1 MTYDVIVVGA
11 GVVGALTA
19 RELARYDL
27 KVLVLEAEPDAAMG
41 ATKAN
46 SAIVHGGFAEG
57 PETLKGRLC
66 IAGRRSF
73 AQLEQELNFGYRVT
87 GSLVVSFDPDTVR
100 LQALG
105 DKGRANGVD
114 DLELWSG
121 ARARDHEPHLSP
133 RATGALWC
141 AGAGVCSPWDLAYAA
156 LENAIAHGVELRL
169 DHRIDAVEGPL
180 GGPARWRLQSRG
192 RSFETRFVVNAA
204 GLGGGALDALAGLH
218 DSTLSPRTGEYLV
231 FAPGTGA
238 LVNSVI
244 FQLPGPLGKG
254 VLVGPTYQG
263 NLLVGPDAYNEPPG
277 SPDLRSTHADR
288 LAALVAQASTV
299 VEGIDL
305 KKAIRSFTG
314 VRAGAPGGDFL
325 VGAADPEQKPGW
337 HRAVGIQSPG
347 LTASPA
353 LARLLVQGLAADGLV
368 VTPRAGFDPNRR
380 PLAVHLSRR
389 PPLLPFPEADRL
401 TRLPEGDPER
411 MVCRCEQIRERDLE
425 EACSRGLPVTTLDG
439 LKRRTRAGMGWCQ
452 GRFCRP
458 RAAAWLEN
466 RLGRPVPP
474 EDDAARSGLH
484 RVEGRDLWLLG
495 REPSSGAG
503 PVQ

>member
-27 KVLVLEAEPDAAMG
+27 RVLVLEQEPDAAMG

-73 AQLEQELNFGYRVT
+73 AGLEAELNFGFRVT
-87 GSLVVSFDPDTVR
+87 GSLVVSFESSQDR
-100 LQALG
+100 LLALYRQG
-105 DKGRANGVD
+105 QANGLD
-114 DLELWSG
+114 DLELWTPDQ
-121 ARARDHEPHLSP
+121 AREHEPNLNP
-133 RATGALWC
+133 AVTGALWC
-141 AGAGVCSPWDLAYAA
+141 AGAGVCSPWDLTYAA
-156 LENAIAHGVELRL
+156 LENALAHGAELQL
-169 DHRIDAVEGPL
+169 NQKVTSVEGPFA
-180 GGPARWRLQSRG
+180 GSTGRWRLSTGEQTW
-192 RSFETRFVVNAA
+192 EARFVVNAA
-204 GLGGGALDALAGLH
+204 GLGGGRLDALAGLT

-238 LVNSVI
+238 LVNSVV

-254 VLVGPTYQG
+254 VLVGPTYQN
-263 NLLVGPDAYNEPPG
+263 NLLVGPDAHNEDPESGPEW
-277 SPDLRSTHADR
+277 RHTHTER
-288 LAALVAQASTV
+288 LAALAAQASKMV
-299 VEGIDL
+299 DGIDL

-325 VGAADPEQKPGW
+325 VGAADPAGHPGW

-347 LTASPA
+347 LTSSPA
-353 LARLLVQGLAADGLV
+353 LARLLVDGMASEGLALFRRTD
-368 VTPRAGFDPNRR
+368 FDPTRR
-380 PLAVHLSRR
+380 PLPVHLSRR
-389 PPLLPFPEADRL
+389 LPPVSFSQADAL
-401 TRLPEGDPER
+401 TRRPVGDPDR
-411 MVCRCEQIRERDLE
+411 VVCRCEQIKERDLS
-425 EACSRGLPVTTLDG
+425 EAWERGVPCATIDG

-458 RAAAWLEN
+458 RVSSWLEE
-466 RLGRPVPP
+466 RLGRPMPS

-484 RVEGRDLWLLG
+484 RVEGRELWRLLDTDH
-495 REPSSGAG
+495 
-503 PVQ
+503 

>member
-1 MTYDVIVVGA
+1 MSYDVIVVGA

-27 KVLVLEAEPDAAMG
+27 RVLVLEAEPDAAMG

-57 PETLKGRLC
+57 PDTLKGRLC
-66 IAGRRSF
+66 IAGRRAF
-73 AQLEQELNFGYRVT
+73 PRLEEELNFGFRVT
-87 GSLVVSFDPDTVR
+87 GSLVVSHSPDPAPLEKLLNR
-100 LQALG
+100 
-105 DKGRANGVD
+105 GRDNGLT
-114 DLELWSG
+114 DLELWS
-121 ARARDHEPHLSP
+121 ADRARDHEPRLRP
-133 RATGALWC
+133 GVTGALWC

-156 LENAIAHGVELRL
+156 LENALAHGVEVRL
-169 DHRIDAVEGPL
+169 NQKVVAVEGPL
-180 GGPARWRLQSRG
+180 PGPGRWRLSTAGQSH
-192 RSFETRFVVNAA
+192 EARFVVNAA
-204 GLGGGALDALAGLH
+204 GLGGGRLDALAGLT
-218 DSTLSPRTGEYLV
+218 DSSLAPRTGEYLV
-231 FAPGTGA
+231 FAPGTGS

-254 VLVGPTYQG
+254 VLVGPTYQN
-263 NLLVGPDAYNEPPG
+263 NLLVGPDAHNEDPASGPEW
-277 SPDLRSTHADR
+277 RHTHADR
-288 LAALVAQASTV
+288 LAALVAQASAV
-299 VEGIDL
+299 VDGIDL

-325 VGAADPEQKPGW
+325 VGAADPQGRPGW

-353 LARLLVQGLAADGLV
+353 LARLLVEGLGAEGLPLV
-368 VTPRAGFDPNRR
+368 PRTSFDPTRR

-389 PPLLPFPEADRL
+389 APLVPFPQADAL
-401 TRLPEGDPER
+401 TRLPEGDPDR
-411 MVCRCEQIRERDLE
+411 VVCRCEQIREGDLE
-425 EACSRGLPVTTLDG
+425 EAVARGVPTTTLDG

-458 RAAAWLEN
+458 RVAAWMEA
-466 RLGRPVPP
+466 RLGRPMPP

-484 RVEGRDLWLLG
+484 RVEGRELWTLLD
-495 REPSSGAG
+495 R
-503 PVQ
+503 

>member
-19 RELARYDL
+19 RELARYEL
-27 KVLVLEAEPDAAMG
+27 KAVVLEAEPDAAMG

-66 IAGRRSF
+66 IAGRREFSR
-73 AQLEQELNFGYRVT
+73 LETELNFGYRVT
-87 GSLVVSFDPDTVR
+87 GSLVVSFDPDPSPLER
-100 LQALG
+100 LLQR
-105 DKGRANGVD
+105 GRSNGLT
-114 DLELWSG
+114 DLELWSTD
-121 ARARDHEPHLSP
+121 RVREHEPRLRP
-133 RATGALWC
+133 GVTGALWC

-156 LENAIAHGVELRL
+156 LENAVAHGVELEL
-169 DHRIDAVEGPL
+169 NQTVMAVEGPF
-180 GGPARWRLQSRG
+180 PEADARWRLS
-192 RSFETRFVVNAA
+192 TRDHTWEARYVVNAA
-204 GLGGGALDALAGLH
+204 GLGGGRLDALAGLT
-218 DSTLSPRTGEYLV
+218 DSALTPRTGEYLV

-263 NLLVGPDAYNEPPG
+263 NLIVGPDAHNEAPEGGPEW
-277 SPDLRSTHADR
+277 RHTHADR
-288 LAALVAQASTV
+288 LAALVAQASGV

-314 VRAGAPGGDFL
+314 VRAGAAGGDFL
-325 VGAADPEQKPGW
+325 VGAADPAHRPGW

-353 LARLLVQGLAADGLV
+353 LARLLVQGLAADGLTLV
-368 VTPRAGFDPNRR
+368 PRPGFDPTRR

-389 PPLLPFPEADRL
+389 APLLPFAQAEAL
-401 TRLPEGDPER
+401 TRLPTGDLER
-411 MVCRCEQIRERDLE
+411 MVCRCEQVRERDLA
-425 EACSRGLPVTTLDG
+425 EALTRGLPVTTVDG

-458 RAAAWLEN
+458 RVAPWLEA
-466 RLGRPVPP
+466 RLGHPVAA
-474 EDDAARSGLH
+474 EDDAGRSGLH
-484 RVEGRDLWLLG
+484 RVEGRELWSLLS
-495 REPSSGAG
+495 P
-503 PVQ
+503 P

>member
-1 MTYDVIVVGA
+1 MTYDVIIVGA
-11 GVVGALTA
+11 GVVGALAA

-27 KVLVLEAEPDAAMG
+27 KVLVLEGEPDAAMG

-66 IAGRRSF
+66 IAGRREF
-73 AQLEQELNFGYRVT
+73 ALLEEELNFGFRVT
-87 GSLVVSFDPDTVR
+87 GSLVASFDPDPAPLLR
-100 LQALG
+100 LLERG
-105 DKGRANGVD
+105 LSNGLT

-121 ARARDHEPHLSP
+121 DHARDHEPRLRSGV
-133 RATGALWC
+133 TGALWC

-156 LENAIAHGVELRL
+156 LENALANGVELQLNQRVT
-169 DHRIDAVEGPL
+169 AVEGPL
-180 GGPARWRLQSRG
+180 ITGDARWRLSSGDRTWQ
-192 RSFETRFVVNAA
+192 TRYVINAA
-204 GLGGGALDALAGLH
+204 GLGGGVLDALAGVT
-218 DSTLSPRTGEYLV
+218 DSTLTPRTGEYLV

-244 FQLPGPLGKG
+244 FQLPGPMGKG
-254 VLVGPTYQG
+254 VLIGPTYQG
-263 NLLVGPDAYNEPPG
+263 NLLVGPDAHNEDPSSGPEW
-277 SPDLRSTHADR
+277 RHTHADR

-314 VRAGAPGGDFL
+314 VRAGAAGGDFL
-325 VGAADPEQKPGW
+325 VGAADPVYHPGW

-353 LARLLVQGLAADGLV
+353 LAKLLVHGLANEGLTLV
-368 VTPRAGFDPNRR
+368 PRAFDPARR
-380 PLAVHLSRR
+380 PLAVHLTRR
-389 PPLLPFPEADRL
+389 PPQLPFAQADAL
-401 TRLPEGDPER
+401 TRLPEGDPNR
-411 MVCRCEQIRERDLE
+411 VVCRCEQVTERDLE
-425 EACSRGLPVTTLDG
+425 EAFAREVPVSTLDG

-458 RAAAWLEN
+458 RVAQWL
-466 RLGRPVPP
+466 RGKLGHPVPA
-474 EDDAARSGLH
+474 EDDAARSGLQ
-484 RVEGRDLWLLG
+484 RVEGRELWSLLT
-495 REPSSGAG
+495 RRQP
-503 PVQ
+503 

>member
-1 MTYDVIVVGA
+1 MSYDVIVVGA

-19 RELARYDL
+19 RELSRYQL
-27 KVLVLEAEPDAAMG
+27 KVLVLESEPDAAMG

-66 IAGRRSF
+66 IAGRRLF
-73 AQLEQELNFGYRVT
+73 GQLEEELNFGFRMT
-87 GSLVVSFDPDTVR
+87 GSLVVSFEPDQAK
-100 LQALG
+100 LQALYRQG
-105 DKGRANGVD
+105 LANGLT

-121 ARARDHEPHLSP
+121 EQARHHEPNLNP
-133 RATGALWC
+133 GVTGALWC

-156 LENAIAHGVELRL
+156 LENAMAHGSELGL
-169 DHRIDAVEGPL
+169 NQKVIAVEGPQT
-180 GGPARWRLQSRG
+180 GGERRWRLSTADQTY
-192 RSFETRFVVNAA
+192 ETRFVVNAA
-204 GLGGGALDALAGLH
+204 GLGGGALDALAGLT

-254 VLVGPTYQG
+254 VLVGPTYQN
-263 NLLVGPDAYNEPPG
+263 NLLVGPDAHNEDLG
-277 SPDLRSTHADR
+277 SGPEWRHTHTQR
-288 LAALVAQASTV
+288 LAALVAQASGV
-299 VEGIDL
+299 VSGIDL

-325 VGAADPEQKPGW
+325 VGAADPARPGW

-353 LARLLVQGLAADGLV
+353 LARLLVEGLAVDGLSLV
-368 VTPRAGFDPNRR
+368 PRSDFDPTRRAGP
-380 PLAVHLSRR
+380 VHLSRR
-389 PPLLPFPEADRL
+389 APALPFSEADQL
-401 TRLPEGDPER
+401 TRLPPGDPER
-411 MVCRCEQIRERDLE
+411 MVCRCEQVRERDLA
-425 EACSRGLPVTTLDG
+425 EAMDRGVPCTTVDG

-458 RAAAWLEN
+458 RVAAWMEE
-466 RLGRPVPP
+466 RLGHPVTP
-474 EDDAARSGLH
+474 EDDATRSGVH
-484 RVEGRDLWLLG
+484 RVEGKDLWNL
-495 REPSSGAG
+495 
-503 PVQ
+503 

>member
-27 KVLVLEAEPDAAMG
+27 RVLVLEAEPDAAMG

-66 IAGRRSF
+66 IAGRRAF
-73 AQLEQELNFGYRVT
+73 PRLEEELNFGFRVT
-87 GSLVVSFDPDTVR
+87 GSLVVSHSPDPAPLEKLLNR
-100 LQALG
+100 
-105 DKGRANGVD
+105 GRDNGLT
-114 DLELWSG
+114 DLELWS
-121 ARARDHEPHLSP
+121 ADRARDHEPRLRP
-133 RATGALWC
+133 GVTGALWC

-156 LENAIAHGVELRL
+156 LENALAHGVEVRL
-169 DHRIDAVEGPL
+169 NQKVVAVEGPL
-180 GGPARWRLQSRG
+180 PGPGRWRLSTAGQSH
-192 RSFETRFVVNAA
+192 EARFVVNAA
-204 GLGGGALDALAGLH
+204 GLGGGRLDALAGLT
-218 DSTLSPRTGEYLV
+218 DSTLAPRTGEYLV
-231 FAPGTGA
+231 FAPGTGS

-254 VLVGPTYQG
+254 VLVGPTYQN
-263 NLLVGPDAYNEPPG
+263 NLLVGPDAHNEDPASGPEW
-277 SPDLRSTHADR
+277 RHTHADR
-288 LAALVAQASTV
+288 LAALVAQASAV
-299 VEGIDL
+299 VDGIDL

-325 VGAADPEQKPGW
+325 VGAADPQGRPGW

-353 LARLLVQGLAADGLV
+353 LARLLVEGLGAEGLPLV
-368 VTPRAGFDPNRR
+368 PRTSFDPTRR

-389 PPLLPFPEADRL
+389 APLVPFPQADAL
-401 TRLPEGDPER
+401 TRLPEGDPDR
-411 MVCRCEQIRERDLE
+411 VVCRCEQIREGDLE
-425 EACSRGLPVTTLDG
+425 EAVARGVPTTTLDG

-458 RAAAWLEN
+458 RVAAWMEA
-466 RLGRPVPP
+466 RLGRPMPP

-484 RVEGRDLWLLG
+484 RVEGRELWTLLD
-495 REPSSGAG
+495 R
-503 PVQ
+503 